1 MKKSVILC
9 FMILSL
15 ALFSNAAIKAGLF
28 GGFALTTEANYGNGI
43 AFGGHLGFELT
54 PNIAVELRA
63 ARFSF
68 DVTGSDTGLSK
79 GKMAVMP
86 LELNIQGRLPVGNK
100 LVPYVAVGGGYGLN
114 TFDLDPGLLSDWGNK
129 GMTIEE
135 SIKSGL
141 TILFGLGV
149 DFAVMP
155 GPKSNQGL
163 FLNLEARYLMNK
175 VNGTWT
181 ITDTATNTVASD
193 TLKGLK
199 LDTIMVGL
207 GLKYSF

>member
-1 MKKSVILC
+1 VKKILVLC
-9 FMILSL
+9 GAVL
-15 ALFSNAAIKAGLF
+15 ALTLASKAGIRVGLF
-28 GGFALTTEANYGNGI
+28 GGYASHLESYQGNGI
-43 AFGGHLGFELT
+43 AFGLNFGLDLT
-54 PNIAVELRA
+54 SNFALELRS
-63 ARFSF
+63 ARFQSG
-68 DVTGSDTGLSK
+68 VKGSKTGLSK
-79 GKMAVMP
+79 GTLTMMP
-86 LELNIQGRLPVGNK
+86 VEICLQGRLPVGDK
-100 LVPYVAVGGGYGLN
+100 LVPYVALGGGYGLN

-135 SIKSGL
+135 SIKNGL

-175 VNGTWT
+175 VSGAWSL
-181 ITDTATNTVASD
+181 TDTATKTVASD

-199 LDTIMVGL
+199 LDAIMVGL